1 MTDPRGVT
9 MLRYGL
15 LVASAVLATLLTSC
29 ASSAPDTRAADVL
42 ALKDTEIVW
51 VKDAATKDVDQW
63 VAHYTEDASVLLP
76 DTPLL
81 TGKDAIR
88 AGLRPLMSDP
98 NFAVTFGATKVDV
111 AKSGDLGYTR
121 GTYSMTGT

>member
-1 MTDPRGVT
+1 

-51 VKDAATKDVDQW
+51 VKVPRT
-63 VAHYTEDASVLLP
+63 
-76 DTPLL
+76 
-81 TGKDAIR
+81 
-88 AGLRPLMSDP
+88 GLRFLRIEPTHEVPFSQWLQSL
-98 NFAVTFGATKVDV
+98 
-111 AKSGDLGYTR
+111 SGDSHVR
-121 GTYSMTGT
+121 RP